1 MAFFWNISILDSVK
15 DLLIACGI
23 VDLTLQLMRKA
34 KQSQHV
40 LTILYYI
47 VIVLRSSD
55 IPMNHLS
62 VLINGFGLLA
72 NLLTSSIHRSRV
84 SRKDVIERCFEVFHA
99 NESIPSIHE
108 IVSQARLSPC
118 SKCIQRSGSCTT
130 VDER

>member
-1 MAFFWNISILDSVK
+1 
-15 DLLIACGI
+15 
-23 VDLTLQLMRKA
+23 
-34 KQSQHV
+34 
-40 LTILYYI
+40 
-47 VIVLRSSD
+47 
-55 IPMNHLS
+55 MNHLS

-72 NLLTSSIHRSRV
+72 NLFNFKHTSFKS

-99 NESIPSIHE
+99 NETIPSIHE